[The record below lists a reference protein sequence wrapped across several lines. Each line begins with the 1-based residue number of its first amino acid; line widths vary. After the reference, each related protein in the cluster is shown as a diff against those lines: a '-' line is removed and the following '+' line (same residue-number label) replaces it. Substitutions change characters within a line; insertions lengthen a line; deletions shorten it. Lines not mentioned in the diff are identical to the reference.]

1 MTEIIKKG
9 DSYWYGDI
17 EMEPTPISNNTR
29 CSDCP
34 IYMQCKKE
42 LRLRCSLLVGR
53 EHIFKLKENK
63 TMTETSKLF
72 TIDNGDKQFKAK
84 LWLEERNVCF
94 QVLEQAWLDRD
105 DRTIRDSNYS
115 VLRYAYISMNFLN
128 TNSNV
133 AAKDFDTNAD
143 RDAYYAKACGW
154 LQEFCDVNSKVDNF
168 EYADVSKIFGND
180 FMYKDEDKSC
190 ESVFYRGMA
199 QDNFAG
205 IEYEGHPNEWF
216 TDRIVMLNGQPRIST
231 TTLFESDTKQAIP
244 TRIRFFKA
252 IK

>member
-1 MTEIIKKG
+1 MKKMTGPE
-9 DSYWYGDI
+9 
-17 EMEPTPISNNTR
+17 
-29 CSDCP
+29 
-34 IYMQCKKE
+34 
-42 LRLRCSLLVGR
+42 
-53 EHIFKLKENK
+53 
-63 TMTETSKLF
+63 MTETSKLF

-94 QVLEQAWLDRD
+94 QVLEQSGELDPTCFVGICHSPDLYESQVEVRGENN
-105 DRTIRDSNYS
+105 R
-115 VLRYAYISMNFLN
+115 F
-128 TNSNV
+128 
-133 AAKDFDTNAD
+133 DFDVIYRCFTSDNPNAD
-143 RDAYYAKACGW
+143 RNEYYTKACGW
-154 LQEFCDVNSKVDNF
+154 LQEFCDVNGKIEKFEKF
-168 EYADVSKIFGND
+168 EYADVSKIFGNN

-231 TTLFESDTKQAIP
+231 TTLFESDAKQAIP